1 MLDPR
6 VIDPGEE
13 MVRWSGIPAE
23 EVDQIVRLM
32 TALRGWREAEDH
44 MSREQRRYMNL
55 GETDMRALRYLI
67 AAHNQGRD
75 VTPRMLAAHLG
86 ISTASTT
93 KLLDR
98 LAQAE
103 HIVRRPHPADRR
115 SVLIDVSPAT
125 RRAARE
131 GVGRQHARRFEA
143 AARLSP
149 AEREVV
155 TRFLQDLARTGDEG

>member
-13 MVRWSGIPAE
+13 MVRWSGLPGE

-32 TALRGWREAEDH
+32 VALRGWREAEER
-44 MSREQRRYMNL
+44 MSREHRRYMNM

-67 AAHNQGRD
+67 AAHHQARE
-75 VTPRMLAAHLG
+75 VTPRALAAHLG

-98 LAQAE
+98 LAQAG
-103 HIVRRPHPADRR
+103 HVVRRPHPADRR
-115 SVLIDVSPAT
+115 SVLIDVSAAT

-143 AARLSP
+143 AVRLPPS
-149 AEREVV
+149 EREAVI
-155 TRFLQDLARTGDEG
+155 RFLQDLARTGEDE